1 MSNLVNVLSMWNLW
15 KNKPNTPLYGSR
27 YSYFQFFIIK
37 IFFLKQEM
45 VETILVSMFHVIL
58 SAYWDRTPI
67 FSHIIEPCRK
77 KQIFFKYLQ
86 WQLGPKHQGLEVGTQ
101 CLSGKLLLLSMG
113 IHTAGKLDTVCKL
126 QELGWRFQQSR
137 HHKCLKSKKQ
147 DFNNFPT
154 IKYNNEIIWSIF

>member
-77 KQIFFKYLQ
+77 KQIFLNTYSDNWGQSTKGWKWVLNVPKGNFSSSQ
-86 WQLGPKHQGLEVGTQ
+86 WTSTLLEEWVLVANSKG
-101 CLSGKLLLLSMG
+101 GAEG
-113 IHTAGKLDTVCKL
+113 I
-126 QELGWRFQQSR
+126 SR
-137 HHKCLKSKKQ
+137 A
-147 DFNNFPT
+147 DF
-154 IKYNNEIIWSIF
+154 IKTWKWNK